1 MLLSIHVCFWGFW
14 SIFVLRDRI
23 CFPLAGYR
31 SGKQVLMVSIIIKGL
46 FIGFLSSAPMG
57 PVGMLCVQRTLNEG
71 KGHGL
76 VTGIG
81 AVAGDM
87 LIALLA
93 IIAAL
98 GLGFSTEF
106 IQQHEGPLKVVGS
119 VVLIV
124 FGYFVYNKNPSKNL
138 TKLKEKTMSYW
149 KVFVSSLILTI
160 SNIATLF
167 LYIALFARFNVI
179 DASKPFGY
187 DLITIFFIGV
197 GALLW
202 WLLVTYFV
210 NKLRKRF
217 NPRGLQIFNRVIGI
231 LLIGLGVAGIITGSL
246 MGIDIF

>member
-1 MLLSIHVCFWGFW
+1 
-14 SIFVLRDRI
+14 
-23 CFPLAGYR
+23 
-31 SGKQVLMVSIIIKGL
+31 MVYIIIKGL

-57 PVGMLCVQRTLNEG
+57 PVGMLCIQRTLNEG
-71 KGHGL
+71 RKNGL
-76 VTGIG
+76 ITGIG

-93 IIAAL
+93 IVAAL

-119 VVLIV
+119 IILIV
-124 FGYFVYNKNPSKNL
+124 FGYIVFNKNPSKSL
-138 TKLKEKTMSYW
+138 TKLKEKSISTW
-149 KVFVSSLILTI
+149 TVFISSLILTI

-179 DASKPFGY
+179 DADKPFGY
-187 DLITIFFIGV
+187 DLITILFIGT
-197 GALLW
+197 GAFLW

-210 NKLRKRF
+210 NKLRSRF
-217 NPRGLQIFNRVIGI
+217 NPRGLQIFNRIIGL
-231 LLIGLGVAGIITGSL
+231 LLIGLGIVGIVTGTL

>member
-1 MLLSIHVCFWGFW
+1 
-14 SIFVLRDRI
+14 
-23 CFPLAGYR
+23 
-31 SGKQVLMVSIIIKGL
+31 MVSIILNGL

-57 PVGMLCVQRTLNEG
+57 PVGMLCVQRTLNDG
-71 KGHGL
+71 RKHGL
-76 VTGIG
+76 LTGMG
-81 AVAGDM
+81 AVVGDM

-98 GLGFSTEF
+98 GLGFNTEF

-119 VVLIV
+119 IILIV
-124 FGYFVYNKNPSKNL
+124 FGYIVFNKNPSKNL
-138 TKLKEKTMSYW
+138 TKLKENSISNW

-179 DASKPFGY
+179 DATKPFGY
-187 DLITIFFIGV
+187 DLITILFIGI
-197 GALLW
+197 GAFLW

-210 NKLRKRF
+210 AKLRSRF
-217 NPRGLQIFNRVIGI
+217 NPRGLQIFNKIIGV

-246 MGIDIF
+246 MGIDILS